1 MKPLLVLILLA
12 ISLPGKASHLLGGY
26 VRATPIAGQA
36 LTYILT
42 TTLYA
47 YKSPATTELTSVSF
61 CLGDGTT
68 QLVSRKSQTAITTDG
83 AIVASV
89 FETTYTYP
97 GAGTYTASVSIAN
110 RSEQLTIPSTEA
122 SFLTLTTTFIIS
134 TTFTNQTPVAAI
146 PTAGFRLAINQRAV
160 LTLRATD
167 SEKDSI
173 RYTLARPV
181 TTASNNNTCR
191 VSELTQYAFPNDV
204 TKQGTF
210 TLNSQTGELVWTAPV
225 RQGTYS
231 VAILISEYRNGINI
245 SQTLEE
251 IPLLVI
257 DQAGT
262 PTAIPPYAPATS
274 TGVVTAISPLVD
286 ASMQLSA
293 FPNPVEENLQ
303 VVVLTNTPAVV
314 TVQLLDANG
323 RQLHQL
329 GTRTPVRRHEQ
340 VIGMGNLSAGTYLIR
355 ADITGRILIEKVV
368 KK

>member
-1 MKPLLVLILLA
+1 MKPLLLLTFLVV
-12 ISLPGKASHLLGGY
+12 SLQSKASHLLGGY
-26 VRATPIAGQA
+26 VRATPVAGQA
-36 LTYILT
+36 LTYTLT

-68 QLVSRKSQTAITTDG
+68 QLVSRKSQTTITTDG

-97 GAGTYTASVSIAN
+97 GAGAYTAAVSVAN
-110 RSEQLTIPSTEA
+110 RSGQLNIPSAET
-122 SFLTLTTTFIIS
+122 SFLTLTTTFVIG
-134 TTFTNQTPVAAI
+134 TTLTNQTPLAAI
-146 PTAGFRLAINQRAV
+146 PTAGFRLAVNQRAV
-160 LTLRATD
+160 LALRATD
-167 SEKDSI
+167 PENDSI

-181 TTASNNNTCR
+181 TSTTNNTCR
-191 VSELTQYAFPNDV
+191 ITTLNQYAFPNDV

-251 IPLLVI
+251 IPLLVV
-257 DQAGT
+257 DQAST
-262 PTAIPPYAPATS
+262 PTAIPPYEPAMS
-274 TGVVTAISPLVD
+274 TGVITAVSPPVD

-303 VVVLTNTPAVV
+303 VVVLTNTPAII

-329 GTRTPVRRHEQ
+329 GTRAAVRRHEQ
-340 VIGMGNLSAGTYLIR
+340 VIGMGSLSAGTYLIR
-355 ADITGRILIEKVV
+355 ADIAGRILTEKVV

>member
-1 MKPLLVLILLA
+1 MKPLLLVAFLV
-12 ISLPGKASHLLGGY
+12 ISLSGKASHLLGGY
-26 VRATPIAGQA
+26 VRATPVAGQA
-36 LTYILT
+36 LRYTLT

-47 YKSPATTELTSVSF
+47 YKSPATTELVSVSF

-68 QLVSRKSQTAITTDG
+68 QLISRKSQTAITTDG
-83 AIVASV
+83 TIVATV

-97 GAGTYTASVSIAN
+97 GAGTYTASVAIAN
-110 RSEQLTIPSTEA
+110 RSGQLNIPSAEA
-122 SFLTLTTTFIIS
+122 SFLTLTTTFFIG
-134 TTFTNQTPVAAI
+134 TTLTNQTPIAAI
-146 PTAGFRLAINQRAV
+146 PTAGFRLAVNQRAV
-160 LTLRATD
+160 LALRATD
-167 SEKDSI
+167 PENDSI

-181 TTASNNNTCR
+181 TTTSNNTCQA
-191 VSELTQYAFPNDV
+191 SELTQYTFPNDV
-204 TKQGTF
+204 AKQGTF

-231 VAILISEYRNGINI
+231 VAVLISEYRNGINI

-257 DQAGT
+257 DQAVT
-262 PTAIPPYAPATS
+262 PVAIPPYEPAMS
-274 TGVVTAISPLVD
+274 TGIVTAVSPPVD

-314 TVQLLDANG
+314 MVQLLDANG

-340 VIGMGNLSAGTYLIR
+340 VIGMGSLSAGTYLIR
-355 ADITGRILIEKVV
+355 ADIGGRILTEKVV

>member
-1 MKPLLVLILLA
+1 MKHLLLA
-12 ISLPGKASHLLGGY
+12 AFLVVSLQGKASHLLGGY
-26 VRATPIAGQA
+26 VRATPVAGQA
-36 LTYILT
+36 LTYTLT

-47 YKSPATTELTSVSF
+47 YKSPATTELASVLF
-61 CLGDGTT
+61 CFGDGTMR
-68 QLVSRKSQTAITTDG
+68 LVPKKSQTAITTDG
-83 AIVASV
+83 TIVASI

-122 SFLTLTTTFIIS
+122 SLLTLTTTFVIG
-134 TTFTNQTPVAAI
+134 TTLTNQTPIAAT
-146 PTAGFRLAINQRAV
+146 PTAGFRLSVNQRAV
-160 LTLRATD
+160 LPLRATD
-167 SEKDSI
+167 PESDSI

-181 TTASNNNTCR
+181 TSATNNACRITALN
-191 VSELTQYAFPNDV
+191 QYAFPNDV

-251 IPLLVI
+251 IPLLVV
-257 DQAGT
+257 DQVGT
-262 PTAIPPYAPATS
+262 PTAIPPYEPATS
-274 TGVVTAISPLVD
+274 TGIITAVSPPVD
-286 ASMQLSA
+286 TSIQLSA

-329 GTRTPVRRHEQ
+329 GTRAPVRRHEQ
-340 VIGMGNLSAGTYLIR
+340 VIGMGSLSAGTYLIR
-355 ADITGRILIEKVV
+355 ADIAGRILTEKVV